1 MVLLAFVPLYA
12 LDDLGLGKGLVGA
25 VASLLLGLSL
35 VSQPVLAYISDRI
48 GRKYTVLPTAAL
60 LAILAPMLALT
71 TGATSLFVVVTAIG
85 LLMFSTALV
94 LNAYGLDIAP
104 PELHSSITAAQFL
117 SGLAVGGLSPLV
129 AGAIA
134 DSYGIG
140 SAFIV
145 AGVLFGTTTVMVLFL
160 PNSKSGR
167 PTTKFGAG

>member
-1 MVLLAFVPLYA
+1 
-12 LDDLGLGKGLVGA
+12 
-25 VASLLLGLSL
+25 
-35 VSQPVLAYISDRI
+35 
-48 GRKYTVLPTAAL
+48 
-60 LAILAPMLALT
+60 
-71 TGATSLFVVVTAIG
+71 
-85 LLMFSTALV
+85 MFSTALV